1 MNSNKIQTEV
11 LTDNFAKWD
20 YLYSLLPDEIKSPF
34 FTSQYY
40 ESYLEIEKGA
50 IECFCCYLDEDN
62 FLFYPYLRRDINS
75 LGYDLSAKFY
85 DIAGAYGYN
94 GPIGKVSEP
103 DFVKY
108 FNTSLKNY
116 LQQSNV
122 VTEFVRYCPII
133 NNRIFHSYTNQIDV
147 LDNVYIDLSKGIDDV
162 WNNSFEAKVRNI
174 YRKAEKYNLITHI
187 YKGEEIILEYIDLFY
202 NIYINTM
209 ERNCAEQYYF
219 FDKSFFINI
228 IDKMDE
234 SILICITYLENLPI
248 SSELVLIG
256 PRIAYGFL
264 WGNLKEYYSY
274 NANTFQK
281 WKLIKYLFNKGIEK
295 YSLGG
300 SISRNDNIYKFKKSF
315 AKNCIN
321 PFYIGIYVHQPDI
334 YEIIQSQWEEKY
346 PDAATKYANK
356 IQGYRQLV

>member
-20 YLYSLLPDEIKSPF
+20 YLYSLLPEEIKSPF

-50 IECFCCYLDEDN
+50 IECFCCYLNEEN

-75 LGYDLSAKFY
+75 LGYDLPDKFY

-108 FNTSLKNY
+108 FNASLKNY

-122 VTEFVRYCPII
+122 VTEFVRYCPIV

-147 LDNVYIDLSKGIDDV
+147 LDNVYIDLSKGIEDV
-162 WNNSFEAKVRNI
+162 WSNSFEHNVRNHI
-174 YRKAEKYNLITHI
+174 HKSEKNNMSTFFFQGNEINDKNLNI
-187 YKGEEIILEYIDLFY
+187 FY

-209 ERNCAEQYYF
+209 QRKDADKYYLFNKDFYNKLFHYLGGYSLLCVTYYDNIPIGAEIVV
-219 FDKSFFINI
+219 K
-228 IDKMDE
+228 
-234 SILICITYLENLPI
+234 
-248 SSELVLIG
+248 G
-256 PRIAYGFL
+256 PKIAYGFL
-264 WGNLKEYYSY
+264 LGTLKEY
-274 NANTFQK
+274 NKLNTATFEK
-281 WKLIKYLFNKGIEK
+281 WELIKFLYKEGIK
-295 YSLGG
+295 IYSFGG
-300 SISRNDNIYKFKKSF
+300 GKERYDDIYKFKKSF
-315 AKNCIN
+315 SKNCNN
-321 PFYIGIYVHQPDI
+321 PFFIGTYVHQPDI
-334 YEIIQSQWEEKY
+334 YEIIQSQLKERY

-356 IQGYRQLV
+356 IQGYRQLA